1 MLKQFLEIF
10 RKDNLLQQAFDRS
23 VEMLELDSRMFTT
36 AVESLRRRDDARLDM
51 DVYAAD
57 QKINHYEREV
67 RRKAVTHLALGQDA
81 DLHGGMVLIS
91 IVIDIER
98 IGDYMKNIVE
108 LAIAQPG
115 SFTGGEIEDEIRN
128 VEEIVHRMFAEL
140 IPTLD
145 DADVNK
151 ARQILGDHQ
160 MVVERVE
167 ESLGELIAGNVLNV
181 NSGDA
186 VVAAL
191 YLRYLKRVSAHLKN
205 IATSVVNPYYR
216 IGFREKGTDAQAGAS
231 QS

>member
-1 MLKQFLEIF
+1 MWRELLGVFKKDGLCEEAF
-10 RKDNLLQQAFDRS
+10 R
-23 VEMLELDSRMFTT
+23 
-36 AVESLRRRDDARLDM
+36 ESLAMLRHCEGMFNDAAASLWQEGALDVDIYARDKAINRFERGVRRR
-51 DVYAAD
+51 
-57 QKINHYEREV
+57 I
-67 RRKAVTHLALGQDA
+67 VTHLALSSNPDVNTA
-81 DLHGGMVLIS
+81 LVLTA

-98 IGDYMKNIVE
+98 IGDFMKNIVE

-115 SFTGGEIEDEIRN
+115 SFRGGEIEDEIRN
-128 VEEIVHRMFAEL
+128 VEEIVNRMFAEL
-140 IPTLD
+140 IPTLE
-145 DADVNK
+145 DADVDK